1 MPKNIVIC
9 ADGTGNTTI
18 KGRGTNVF
26 KLYEAVDENGHRFD
40 TSGRVIEQVAIYHD
54 GVGTETLKWIRAFAG
69 ATGWGLSRNV
79 KDLYAALAR
88 VYRPGDRIYLF
99 GFSRGAF
106 TVRTLA
112 GLIAACGIPD
122 RSDKNFE
129 TNEIF
134 KKAIQQRY
142 GDYRSKYQTLL
153 EKAFWAIFGRFV
165 KRQSIAEKYAAE
177 VQRSRGDKTHLVDF
191 VGVWDTVDAVGL
203 PLAIADIWNQVIY
216 AFKFPDGKLN
226 KEVAV
231 ARHALALDEARASF
245 APVLWNEEDFRQA
258 GGDARIKQV
267 WFAGVHSNVGGGYP
281 HQGMSLVALDWM
293 MSEAASLPAIGA
305 VPDGE
310 RLRFIPQVRELISAA
325 ADVNGKLYDS
335 RAGLGVYYRWKP
347 RDAEA
352 LCRGRFVP
360 ARVHRTVLERIA
372 RGTDGYAPGSL
383 PVDPDVISW
392 SSGPMVTGP
401 LRECVKE
408 AHRSIGSQSLVEKYK
423 GLIALGRL
431 SYLGFLGATLSAA
444 VLSLARYYQ
453 ETIAPAPTLATK
465 LSALSETITSSHW
478 LNILFHVLRDHWWI
492 VVLAGGAFVLSE
504 EIDRRLDNLYSP
516 FWHQARRG
524 LGKALETRNPQPAQ
538 VQAMTGISTSRV
550 G

>member
-9 ADGTGNTTI
+9 ADGTGNTTV

-40 TSGRVIEQVAIYHD
+40 TTGRVIEQVAIYHD

-112 GLIAACGIPD
+112 GLIAVCGIPD
-122 RSDKNFE
+122 RGDENFE

-134 KKAIQQRY
+134 KKAIQRRY
-142 GDYRSKYQTLL
+142 SDYRSKYQTLL
-153 EKAFWAIFGRFV
+153 EKGFWAIFGRFI
-165 KRQSIAEKYAAE
+165 KRQSLTDKYAAE
-177 VQRSRGDKTHLVDF
+177 VRRTKGDKTHVVDF

-203 PLAIADIWNQVIY
+203 PLAIADVWNKFIY

-231 ARHALALDEARASF
+231 GRHALALDEARASF
-245 APVLWNEEDFRQA
+245 APVLWNEEDFKPA
-258 GGDARIKQV
+258 GDARIKQV

-293 MSEAASLPAIGA
+293 LSEAASLPALGA
-305 VPDGE
+305 VPEGE

-335 RAGLGVYYRWKP
+335 RAGLGVYYRWRP

-352 LCRGRFVP
+352 LCRRRFVP
-360 ARVHRTVLERIA
+360 TRVHRTVLERIA
-372 RGTDGYAPGSL
+372 RGTDGYAPGSV
-383 PVDPDVISW
+383 PVDPEVISW
-392 SSGPMVTGP
+392 SAGPMVTVP
-401 LRECVKE
+401 LRECVRN
-408 AHRSIGSQSLVEKYK
+408 AHRSIGSQTLVEKHK
-423 GLIALGRL
+423 GLITFGQL
-431 SYLGFLGATLSAA
+431 SHFGFLGATLATA
-444 VLSLARYYQ
+444 LLSVVRYYQ
-453 ETIAPAPTLATK
+453 ETIAPSPTLGAK
-465 LSALSETITSSHW
+465 LSAFSETITSSHW
-478 LNILFHVLRDHWWI
+478 LNIIFNVLRDHWWI
-492 VVLAGGAFVLSE
+492 AVLAGAAFVVSE
-504 EIDRRLDNLYSP
+504 EIDHRLDNLYSR
-516 FWHQARRG
+516 FWHQARRA
-524 LGKALETRNPQPAQ
+524 LGRALETRDPQPAQ
-538 VQAMTGISTSRV
+538 VQAMTGISAGHVR
-550 G
+550 

>member
-134 KKAIQQRY
+134 KKAIQERY

-153 EKAFWAIFGRFV
+153 EKGFWAIFGRFI
-165 KRQSIAEKYAAE
+165 KRQSISEKYAAE
-177 VQRSRGDKTHLVDF
+177 VQRAKGDKTHLIDF

-203 PLAIADIWNQVIY
+203 PLAIADIWNQVLY

-245 APVLWNEEDFRQA
+245 APVLWNEEDFKP
-258 GGDARIKQV
+258 GGDPRIKQV

-293 MSEAASLPAIGA
+293 MSEAASLPALGV

-310 RLRFIPQVRELISAA
+310 RLRFIPQVRDLISAA

-352 LCRGRFVP
+352 LCRGGFVP
-360 ARVHRTVLERIA
+360 SRVHRTVLERIA
-372 RGTDGYAPGSL
+372 RGTDGYAPGSV

-392 SSGPMVTGP
+392 SAGP
-401 LRECVKE
+401 LVTVPLRASVRD
-408 AHRSIGSQSLVEKYK
+408 AHRSIGSQPLVEKYH
-423 GLIALGRL
+423 GLITFGRL
-431 SYLGFLGATLSAA
+431 SHLGLLGATISAA
-444 VLSLARYYQ
+444 VLSLTRYYQ
-453 ETIAPAPTLATK
+453 ATIAPPTTLGAK
-465 LSALSETITSSHW
+465 LSAFSETVTSSHW
-478 LNILFHVLRDHWWI
+478 LNILFHVLQDHWWI

-504 EIDRRLDNLYSP
+504 EIDHRLDNLYSR
-516 FWHQARRG
+516 FWHQARRA
-524 LGKALETRNPQPAQ
+524 LGRALETRDPQPAQ
-538 VQAMTGISTSRV
+538 IQAMTGIDPHGSLR
-550 G
+550 